1 MNLLPRLAAVL
12 LAFAALW
19 LLPVGQAQNPP
30 ELDITGTGA
39 ARVIPISLSG
49 FDGEVGQVLRFDL
62 EIAGFKVTGP
72 DEAQFTLA
80 GGSSPVRGQ
89 LAPKGGAALFNKEYS
104 GASLRQQAH
113 ALADDVVLAVTGR
126 PGIARTRIAFRVDP
140 APRQS
145 EIYVADFDG
154 GGAVAVTA
162 DASTAVAPAWV
173 PGRRMLLYTS
183 YKRGGPD
190 IFSHDL
196 GSGARRAVAEYN
208 GLNASPAVSPDGRRV
223 AMILSKDG
231 NVNLYVANLDGGGV
245 KRLTSHR
252 QDDSSPTWSPDG
264 TQICFSSRAGRSG
277 LYVIPAGGGTP
288 RRLSLDVANATEPD
302 WSPDGRH
309 IVFTTQ
315 RGGNLFEICVVK
327 SSGGSVTALVPG
339 EDPSWAPNSRTVI
352 FARRGGGARSLS
364 LLDVP
369 TRRTKDLPRFSGSA
383 SQPAWAR

>member
-1 MNLLPRLAAVL
+1 MNPFPRLTAVL
-12 LAFAALW
+12 LALAVLCLVPA
-19 LLPVGQAQNPP
+19 GRAQNP

-49 FDGEVGQVLRFDL
+49 FDGEVASVLRFDL

-72 DEAQFTLA
+72 EEAQFTLT
-80 GGSSPVRGQ
+80 GGGSPVRGQ

-126 PGIARTRIAFRVDP
+126 PGIARTRIAFKLESG
-140 APRQS
+140 PRQS
-145 EIYVADFDG
+145 EIYVADYDG
-154 GGAVAVTA
+154 ANALALTA
-162 DASTAVAPAWV
+162 DGSTVAAPAWV

-183 YKRGGPD
+183 YKNRNPD

-196 GSGARRAVAEYN
+196 GSGARRAVADFN
-208 GLNASPAVSPDGRRV
+208 GLNTSAAVSPDGRRV

-231 NVNLYVANLDGGGV
+231 NVNLYVGNLEGGGV
-245 KRLTSHR
+245 QRLTNHR
-252 QDDSSPTWSPDG
+252 QDDSSPCWSPDG
-264 TQICFSSRAGRSG
+264 GTICFSSRSGRSG
-277 LYVIPAGGGTP
+277 LYTIPAGGGTP

-302 WSPDGRH
+302 WSPDGRT

-327 SSGGSVTALVPG
+327 AGGGSVTALVPG
-339 EDPSWAPNSRTVI
+339 EDPSWAPNSRTVVY
-352 FARRGGGARSLS
+352 ARRSSGNYTLS

-383 SQPAWAR
+383 SQPSWAR